1 MQETRRCQKRGCKR
15 MIKVVCGVVICNRK
29 ILIAQNP
36 PLHKYSNLWELPGG
50 KIEEDETPFEAIV
63 RELKEE
69 LAMCVTPLF
78 AFEPILFSD
87 INLSLQPIICSV
99 ENDQFELFHHVA
111 ARWIEL
117 ECLREVNWAPTDWVL
132 VERILLKDN
141 ERFLQLFC

>member
-1 MQETRRCQKRGCKR
+1 
-15 MIKVVCGVVICNRK
+15 
-29 ILIAQNP
+29 
-36 PLHKYSNLWELPGG
+36 
-50 KIEEDETPFEAIV
+50 
-63 RELKEE
+63 
-69 LAMCVTPLF
+69 MCVTPLF

>member
-1 MQETRRCQKRGCKR
+1 

-29 ILIAQNP
+29 ILVAQNP
-36 PLHKYSNLWELPGG
+36 PSHKYSNLWELPGG

-78 AFEPILFSD
+78 AFESIMFSD

-99 ENDQFELFHHVA
+99 ENDKFELFHHVA

-117 ECLREVNWAPTDWVL
+117 ECLRKVNWAPTDKIL
-132 VERILLKDN
+132 VEHTLLRDN
-141 ERFLQLFC
+141 GKFLQIINSTC